1 MIALVLRMLGM
12 LAFLGTA
19 AIVAAVIVG
28 LAYAL
33 GRGNA
38 RLVRRLGLFGA
49 VVVAGYALLLAAG
62 PAVTAPRNLEPGR
75 ELSFCG
81 FDCHLHVAAVSARRD
96 AGLDVTLRFRSDAAR
111 APEFPGQ
118 LRVRVVDS
126 AGREYAPLARLPRN
140 ELPAGGVA
148 AHTLHFPLPP
158 DAGSPRVTVTWGRW
172 LDYAVP
178 GPGNPLVQRKVSLE
192 LPGLA
197 PEVSGHP

>member
-1 MIALVLRMLGM
+1 MTALVLRMLGM
-12 LAFLGTA
+12 LAFLGPA

-33 GRGNA
+33 GRGDA
-38 RLVRRLGLFGA
+38 RLVRRLGVFGS
-49 VVVAGYALLLAAG
+49 VVVAGYALLLVAG
-62 PAVTAPRNLEPGR
+62 PAVTAPRSLEPGR
-75 ELSFCG
+75 EMSFCG
-81 FDCHLHVAAVSARRD
+81 FDCHLHVSAVSARRG

-111 APEFPGQ
+111 APEFPGE

-140 ELPAGGVA
+140 ELP
-148 AHTLHFPLPP
+148 
-158 DAGSPRVTVTWGRW
+158 
-172 LDYAVP
+172 

-192 LPGLA
+192 LAGLA